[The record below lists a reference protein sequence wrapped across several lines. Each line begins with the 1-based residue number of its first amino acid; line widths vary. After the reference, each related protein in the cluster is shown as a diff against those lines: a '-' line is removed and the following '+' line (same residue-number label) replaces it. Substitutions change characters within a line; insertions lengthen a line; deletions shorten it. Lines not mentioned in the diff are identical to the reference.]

1 MSLYD
6 VLDDLLYH
14 SSHTAGAHTRCA
26 LLPAA
31 CVQLFA
37 EAFGRTLN
45 DVSWLLY
52 MAYIFGFPFLQLIG
66 QNSWWG
72 ARFIISI
79 VEFQA
84 ANILKVTAFCEIFIM
99 PYAIVLTFM

>member
-1 MSLYD
+1 MMYSMIFFTIHPTLLVLIPVALYSLLHASSYS
-6 VLDDLLYH
+6 LKLL
-14 SSHTAGAHTRCA
+14 
-26 LLPAA
+26 
-31 CVQLFA
+31 
-37 EAFGRTLN
+37 
-45 DVSWLLY
+45 DVSYDMLVGFFIWLT
-52 MAYIFGFPFLQLIG
+52 IGFPFLQLIG